1 MNPLGQQSKRSTLT
15 SVAVRPAPAQQV
27 TMEMVGKGESGVM
40 AGEVGW
46 WGARRYWCTSPTT
59 SSPLL

>member
-46 WGARRYWCTSPTT
+46 WGAR
-59 SSPLL
+59 